1 MPERSQ
7 AGREMGGPGVIA
19 RRAGAYPPED
29 AGSGPRRGYRHAE
42 APALE
47 RARQALGIL
56 TTGKAAKLH
65 HPSCR

>member
-1 MPERSQ
+1 MPQGLQADGEMHRS
-7 AGREMGGPGVIA
+7 GVIA
-19 RRAGAYPPED
+19 RRADAYPPED
-29 AGSGPRRGYRHAE
+29 ARSSPSGRYRHAE

-56 TTGKAAKLH
+56 TARKAAKLH